1 MFSFYSK
8 RNLVNFSSIILCCL
22 PLTLQTGP
30 FLSDLSVVLIGLIF
44 LTISIKE
51 KLWNY
56 YNNKF
61 FIFFIIFYF
70 YFVFSSLIST
80 NIVFSLESSLLYFR
94 FGIFSLATW
103 YLLENDNNLI
113 KKFTISFLII
123 FIIVIIDG
131 YYQYFVGNSIFGF
144 VSNSVNRLTLT
155 FNDKMILGGYLS
167 RLFPFLFALI
177 IYNFSK
183 EKKYVVL
190 IFILLIL
197 IDCLTFLTGERTAL
211 SLLLLSTVMILLI
224 TSKFKLLR
232 IITIVISITVI
243 SFLASTNNSIKQR
256 NIDYTISQLSGYSN
270 KLTYFSFNHESLALA
285 AINIYKDN
293 KIFGAG
299 PKQFRV
305 LCDNYVDEASNLFCS
320 THPHNSY
327 LQLLSETGTI
337 GVLFI
342 IIPFVY
348 LVYLFTQHL
357 INKINKRE
365 VKLSDYQLCLLIC
378 IFLSLWPFI
387 PTQSFFNN
395 WINIIYYLP
404 VGFLLNSIYTK
415 KITNFL

>member
-1 MFSFYSK
+1 MGILLCLLPLALLTGSFIPD
-8 RNLVNFSSIILCCL
+8 LFLSIISLL
-22 PLTLQTGP
+22 FIIITFQKK
-30 FLSDLSVVLIGLIF
+30 S
-44 LTISIKE
+44 
-51 KLWNY
+51 WNY
-56 YNNKF
+56 YYNKF
-61 FIFFIIFYF
+61 FIFFIAFYF

-80 NIVFSLESSLLYFR
+80 NIAFSLESSLFYFR
-94 FGIFSLATW
+94 LGIFALATW
-103 YLLENDNNLI
+103 YLLENDINLI

-123 FIIVIIDG
+123 FIVAIIDG
-131 YYQYFVGNSIFGF
+131 YYQYFIGNSIFGF
-144 VSNSVNRLTLT
+144 VSNSANRLTLP

-197 IDCLTFLTGERTAL
+197 VDCLTFLTGERTAL
-211 SLLLLSTVMILLI
+211 ALLFLSTVIILLI

-232 IITIVISITVI
+232 TITVVISITVI
-243 SFLASTNNSIKQR
+243 TFFTLTNNSIKQR
-256 NIDYTISQLSGYSN
+256 NIDYTLTQLSGYSN
-270 KLTYFSFNHESLALA
+270 TLTYFSFDHESLAIA

-305 LCDNYVDEASNLFCS
+305 LCDNYVEEGSNLFCS

-342 IIPFVY
+342 IIPFIY
-348 LVYLFTQHL
+348 LVYLFICHL
-357 INKINKRE
+357 INKINGRE
-365 VKLSDYQLCLLIC
+365 AKLSDYQIYLLIC
-378 IFLSLWPFI
+378 IFLSLWPII
-387 PTQSFFNN
+387 PSQSFFNN

-404 VGFLLNSIYTK
+404 IGFFLNSIYTK
-415 KITNFL
+415 KTN